1 MVTTAEGNPVEV
13 SLVPGSYSDTGHLRT
28 FELDLPEGS
37 VLYDDKASGEYF
49 TEDLLA
55 DACSTGLLPHRKKN
69 STRSVPA
76 YVEYVQQV
84 YRKKISGRVQR
95 AFPPA
100 PEVSSCGHRPW
111 FRAEGVSV
119 CACLQHRCAPIGRNL
134 GYTMEHGRAR
144 TRNEGTRSHRTLGL
158 RTAPRERVQQV
169 DPVRFDGTGPGDIA
183 HWQNPTRSRRRRKGH
198 RPDRPEACRNGNGSI
213 WHRPRPSDTKCEVS
227 MYMSAPLRSR
237 KDDRH

>member
-13 SLVPGSYSDTGHLRT
+13 SPAPGSYSDTKHLRT

-37 VLYDDKASGEYF
+37 VLYGDKASGEHF

-100 PEVSSCGHRPW
+100 PEVNSCGHRSR

-134 GYTMEHGRAR
+134 GY
-144 TRNEGTRSHRTLGL
+144 
-158 RTAPRERVQQV
+158 
-169 DPVRFDGTGPGDIA
+169 
-183 HWQNPTRSRRRRKGH
+183 
-198 RPDRPEACRNGNGSI
+198 SI
-213 WHRPRPSDTKCEVS
+213 E
-227 MYMSAPLRSR
+227 
-237 KDDRH
+237 

>member
-1 MVTTAEGNPVEV
+1 MFF
-13 SLVPGSYSDTGHLRT
+13 GHLYRRADGRGFASNVCGGHARLRSSSA
-28 FELDLPEGS
+28 FEHANDRSWSIETESLFREEESPRFIEGRS
-37 VLYDDKASGEYF
+37 QT
-49 TEDLLA
+49 TE
-55 DACSTGLLPHRKKN
+55 H
-69 STRSVPA
+69 
-76 YVEYVQQV
+76 E
-84 YRKKISGRVQR
+84 
-95 AFPPA
+95 
-100 PEVSSCGHRPW
+100 
-111 FRAEGVSV
+111 
-119 CACLQHRCAPIGRNL
+119 
-134 GYTMEHGRAR
+134 RAR

-183 HWQNPTRSRRRRKGH
+183 HWQNPTRSRRRKKGH